1 MKKMSKPLALL
12 LAGMMVFGTACGS
25 SNSTGSSGAAREQQ
39 KLRKALP
46 QMEQ

>member
-25 SNSTGSSGAAREQQ
+25 SNSTGSSEQQ

>member
-1 MKKMSKPLALL
+1 MSKPLALL
-12 LAGMMVFGTACGS
+12 LAGAAIAQT
-25 SNSTGSSGAAREQQ
+25 AREQQ

>member
-25 SNSTGSSGAAREQQ
+25 SNSTDSAGEQ

>member
-1 MKKMSKPLALL
+1 MKKCPSPLHYCLQHDVL
-12 LAGMMVFGTACGS
+12 EQHAGAAIAQAVLVQT
-25 SNSTGSSGAAREQQ
+25 AREQQ